1 MPRLP
6 LAALVLALSTP
17 AAFAQA
23 TGAQVTGAQVTS
35 AQRAACAPDVLR
47 HCAGDIPNAT
57 RITACLKSKRAAISA
72 GCRAVLD
79 AAEAPVRTAAHP

>member
-6 LAALVLALSTP
+6 LAALVLALSAP
-17 AAFAQA
+17 AAF
-23 TGAQVTGAQVTS
+23 AQVTGAQVTS

-57 RITACLKSKRAAISA
+57 RITACLKSKRAEISA